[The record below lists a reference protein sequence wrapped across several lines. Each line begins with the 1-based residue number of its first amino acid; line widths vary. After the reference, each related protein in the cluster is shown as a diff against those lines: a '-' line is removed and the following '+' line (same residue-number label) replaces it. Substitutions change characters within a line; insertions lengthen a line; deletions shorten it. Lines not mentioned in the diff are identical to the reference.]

1 MMPRRV
7 GTIGFIL
14 CLLGPSLY
22 GQNLG
27 GYVTRTIAGVFP
39 LGDGGPATSALL
51 ETPQAVA
58 VDAGGNM
65 FIADSGNGVIRKV
78 ARGVISTLPGYTGYA
93 YDVKLDTAGNLYI
106 AGYSRVYKLTQAGV
120 LTTVAGNGNYDS
132 TGDGGPAT
140 AAAFKGIYSIAL
152 DSANNLYI
160 ADYGNHKIRKVTAAD
175 GIVRTFAG
183 TGARAYG
190 GDGAAATGALLNYP
204 RYVAVDGS
212 GNVYIADSNNYRI
225 RMVGSDSII
234 NTIAGSGTTC
244 CNSPDGGLA
253 TSAFLSLGPMAADRT
268 GNVYFW
274 DYVTSRV
281 RMVSGGILSAFAG
294 TGKDGFAGDGS
305 GAAGARFSG
314 VSGIATDSANNVY
327 IVETNNERVR
337 VITGGM
343 INTVAG
349 KAHFGGDTGPAATA
363 LLHRP
368 QGVAVAADGTVYFTD
383 TVNHRI
389 RKIATDG
396 TISTIAG
403 TGDLGFSG
411 NGQPATSALLAFPD
425 RITID
430 SSGNLFFVDQSG
442 FRVRKISTS
451 GTITTVAGNGNCC
464 YSNESGSA
472 LNSPFYYIEG
482 IAVDGS
488 GNLFLS
494 EEYANKIKKV
504 TPSGGLST
512 YAGTG
517 VYGYGGDGQQAL
529 RAQMRDPTDL
539 AVDGVGNLYIND
551 TYNYR
556 IRKVDTL
563 GVITTIAGNGNCC
576 ASGDGGPATA
586 AAVNANA
593 MAADSAGGLWFV
605 DYIGVR
611 YVARDGTI
619 ARVAGG
625 SALGYGGDDAP
636 SGPASL
642 FYYPRGIALAGAGD
656 LIVADT
662 TNSRIRKL
670 QPNDP
675 VKMDIVSGN
684 SQAGVTGTAL
694 KALIVKV
701 TGRAAFPVPAMKVT
715 FQVTAGT
722 ATLSAPSTV
731 TDAAG
736 QAGIAVTP
744 TKAGALTVTATAG
757 SLTATFTATV
767 TDPVAPPP
775 ACSPQPV
782 IASVNSLGDFG
793 GATTF
798 APGSWLEIKGTN
810 LAASTRQWGG
820 GDFTGAIAP
829 TSLDGVSVTIDG
841 NKAFVGYISP
851 TQINVQA
858 PGDTATGDVQL
869 TVTAGSCTSATT
881 TVTEATIAPGL
892 LAPSSFKVNGT
903 QYLVA
908 LFPDGVFVGNA
919 NLISGAAFRPAAPGD
934 TITAYGI
941 GFGPVNPS
949 SSPGLIAS
957 GLNSVPNLTIGFGA
971 TAAKILYGGLV
982 PGIIGEYQF
991 TFVVP
996 SVADGDYPIVFQVGS
1011 TIAAQTVYL
1020 TVHK

>member
-1 MMPRRV
+1 
-7 GTIGFIL
+7 
-14 CLLGPSLY
+14 
-22 GQNLG
+22 
-27 GYVTRTIAGVFP
+27 

-58 VDAGGNM
+58 VDAGGNL
-65 FIADSGNGVIRKV
+65 FIADSGNRVIRKV
-78 ARGVISTLPGYTGYA
+78 SRGVISTLPGYTGYA
-93 YDVKLDTAGNLYI
+93 YDLKLDSAGNLYI
-106 AGYSRVYKLTQAGV
+106 AAYYYVYKLTQAGV
-120 LTTVAGNGNYDS
+120 LTTVAGNGNTDN

-140 AAAFKGIYSIAL
+140 AAAFRGIYSIAL

-160 ADYGNHKIRKVTAAD
+160 ADYGNHRIRKVTAAD
-175 GIVRTFAG
+175 GIVRTVAG
-183 TGARAYG
+183 TGAKGFG

-204 RYVAVDGS
+204 EYVAVDGA
-212 GNVYIADSNNYRI
+212 GNIYINDSNNYRI
-225 RMVGSDSII
+225 RMVGTDGNI

-253 TSAFLSLGPMAADRT
+253 TSAYLNLGPMAADRT

-281 RMVSGGILSAFAG
+281 RMVSGGILSPFAG
-294 TGKDGFAGDGS
+294 TGKDGFAGDGT

-327 IVETNNERVR
+327 IVEANNERVR
-337 VITGGM
+337 VITGGI

-368 QGVAVAADGTVYFTD
+368 QGVAIAADGTVYFTD

-389 RKIATDG
+389 RKIALDG

-403 TGDLGFSG
+403 TGDPGFSG
-411 NGQPATSALLAFPD
+411 DGQPAASAMLAYPD
-425 RITID
+425 RITVD
-430 SSGNLFFVDQSG
+430 SSGNLFFVDQSDV
-442 FRVRKISTS
+442 RVRKIAPS
-451 GTITTVAGNGNCC
+451 GTIATVAGNGNCC
-464 YSNESGSA
+464 YSNESGNA
-472 LNSPFYYIEG
+472 LNSAFYIGG

-488 GNLFLS
+488 GNLYVS
-494 EEYANKIKKV
+494 DYYNSKIKKV

-529 RAQMRDPTDL
+529 RAQMRDPSDL
-539 AVDGVGNLYIND
+539 AVDRVGNLYIND

-576 ASGDGGPATA
+576 ANGDGGQATA
-586 AAVNANA
+586 AAIDPTA

-642 FYYPRGIALAGAGD
+642 FYYPRGIALAAAGD

-744 TKAGALTVTATAG
+744 TKAGALTLTATAG

-829 TSLDGVSVTIDG
+829 TSLDGVSVTING

-869 TVTAGSCTSATT
+869 TVTAGSCTSGTT

-892 LAPSSFKVNGT
+892 LAPSSFKVSGT

-908 LFPDGVFVGNA
+908 LFPNGVFVGNE

-941 GFGPVNPS
+941 GFGSVIPS
-949 SSPGLIAS
+949 SSPGLVAS
-957 GLNSVPNLTIGFGA
+957 GLTSVPNLTISFGI

-996 SVADGDYPIVFQVGS
+996 AVPDGDYPIVFQVGS